1 MIQSSESSISEMS
14 PEILNK
20 IKIAFKT
27 FDTNSTGTINPKEI
41 KKAMEKLGESEKNGT
56 AYQLISLLSEDINE
70 EVTFDEFVKAIY
82 DKLGDNKTQNGI
94 KRLFNMFKNRS
105 DSNVITFD
113 DLKKISEQL
122 GENISD
128 EDLEEMMNRISKGQ
142 GQLTFQQFY
151 NIISEK

>member
-27 FDTNSTGTINPKEI
+27 FDTNGTGTINPKEI

-56 AYQLISLLSEDINE
+56 AYQLISLLSEDTNE

-82 DKLGDNKTQNGI
+82 DKLRDNKSQNGI

-105 DSNVITFD
+105 
-113 DLKKISEQL
+113 EQL
-122 GENISD
+122 GENITD

>member
-1 MIQSSESSISEMS
+1 MIQSPEPSISEMP

-27 FDTNSTGTINPKEI
+27 FDTKGKGTINPTEI
-41 KKAMEKLGESEKNGT
+41 KKAMESLGESERNAT
-56 AYQLISLLSEDINE
+56 AYQLISLLNEDKND

-82 DKLGDNKTQNGI
+82 QKLGDNKTQAGI
-94 KRLFNMFKNRS
+94 KRLFNMFKNRPE
-105 DSNVITFD
+105 SNVITFD
-113 DLKKISEQL
+113 DLKNISEQL
-122 GENISD
+122 GENISE